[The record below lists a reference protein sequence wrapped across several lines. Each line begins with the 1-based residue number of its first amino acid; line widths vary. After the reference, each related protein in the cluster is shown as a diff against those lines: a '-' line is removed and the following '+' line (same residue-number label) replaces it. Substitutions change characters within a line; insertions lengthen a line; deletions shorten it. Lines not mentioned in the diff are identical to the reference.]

1 MSNNCLVTKLK
12 GVVDNDNL
20 PRLGIVSVD
29 YVSNPD
35 NKQRMT
41 FQIFSPTKDV
51 HVKSKVLFKPYGTD
65 LMVTEFTALA
75 GVGVYGTI
83 SSSDIPSASVED
95 IVEFDNMYDLTL
107 FAVTNRMG
115 KIRPANNIESLYKY
129 ANLEIVSLNNDED
142 FTDIPD
148 SAYGIVFSTMGNGY
162 GIKTFDLDHI
172 LDNRPNLEALF
183 KPGND
188 NDMFALKMRKNHNSH
203 TTMKYSFISLQG
215 NITDLPRNMEA
226 VSVISLS
233 GNVEDYVARMREL
246 GRTLG
251 FITFFGAYYGMV
263 KYNNTSL
270 KTLIDNNTIHNFGTG
285 GYYTPILTWTADSIA
300 FATSLPE
307 GAITKEIESSTYYA
321 QKHSA

>member
-12 GVVDNDNL
+12 GTVQNDNL

-29 YVSNPD
+29 YVSDPD
-35 NKQRMT
+35 NKARMS
-41 FQIFSPTKDV
+41 FQIVSPTKDV

-65 LMVTEFTALA
+65 IKVTEFTALA
-75 GVGVYGTI
+75 GVGLYATI
-83 SSSDIPSASVED
+83 YVSDIPSASVED

-107 FAVTNRMG
+107 FIVGNRMG
-115 KIRPANNIESLYKY
+115 KIRSANNIESLYKY

-148 SAYGIVFSTMGNGY
+148 SAYGISFSTMGNGY
-162 GIKTFDLDHI
+162 GTQTFDLDHT
-172 LDNRPNLEALF
+172 LDTKPNLEALF
-183 KPGND
+183 SPSND
-188 NDMFALKMRKNHNSH
+188 NDIFALKMSKNHNSH
-203 TTMKYSFISLQG
+203 TTMKYSFISLYG

-246 GRTLG
+246 GRTSG
-251 FITFFGAYYGMV
+251 FITFFGANYGMV

-270 KTLIDNNTIHNFGTG
+270 KALIDNNTIHNFGTG
-285 GYYTPILTWTADSIA
+285 GYYTPILIWTADSIE

-307 GAITKEIESSTYYA
+307 GAITQTITPSTYYA

>member
-1 MSNNCLVTKLK
+1 MSNNCFVTKLK

-35 NKQRMT
+35 NKKRMV

-51 HVKSKVLFKPYGTD
+51 HVKSKALFKPYGTD
-65 LMVTEFTALA
+65 IKVTEYTALA
-75 GVGVYGTI
+75 GVGIYATI
-83 SSSDIPSASVED
+83 VASDIPSANVED

-107 FAVTNRMG
+107 FIVTNRMG
-115 KIRPANNIESLYKY
+115 KIRSANNIESLYKY
-129 ANLEIVSLNNDED
+129 ASLEIVSLNNDED

-162 GIKTFDLDHI
+162 STKTFDFDHI

-183 KPGND
+183 KPDDD
-188 NDMFALKMRKNHNSH
+188 NDMFALKMSKNHNSH
-203 TTMKYSFISLQG
+203 TTMKYSFISLEG

-226 VSVISLS
+226 VNVISLS

-246 GRTLG
+246 GRTSG
-251 FITFFGAYYGMV
+251 FITFFDANYGYV
-263 KYNNTSL
+263 KYNNTTL
-270 KTLIDNNTIHNFGTG
+270 KALIDNNTIHNFATG
-285 GYYTPILTWTADSIA
+285 GYYTTILTWTADSIA

-307 GAITKEIESSTYYA
+307 GAIKSKISASEYYA